1 MGSLRVELRRPQFSE
16 EVAWLPAWL
25 QQHHAQGQ
33 DQGESFDVEDQ
44 TTLHQTFTNIST
56 GKDATLSSPD
66 EGRYKSCHLLLSG
79 DDNSPASLAP
89 SFGNQVVDFHL
100 HLSAGGTSQNMPSSL
115 MDTPQAWRIV
125 SNNVLSMKQ
134 SEVSAG
140 QEERENQ
147 FKMDYNVGGVN
158 FPSMTSQQ
166 EISDNICP
174 QFVAKAKDVKMNHEE
189 NIGYP
194 SVSDINEAV
203 EFSIAASEA
212 LVIHNMVKNLS
223 CTKSSAAVAVLEV
236 SLRVKQARLEGLED
250 FFHCSAED
258 IDETYIL
265 SDLDESNMAEAYE
278 DVGLSVSNLDNPYAC
293 ASAISQAKGRLI
305 SENHYDCDDK
315 YKYECHGA
323 PKVDF
328 DDISTDV
335 LDMANQEERVFPV
348 VVLDVDRQ
356 RKLIDD
362 PNVGLNTFI
371 LASHNDSV
379 RHCSALENS
388 DVSATAKGVNF
399 AMENITSFP
408 HQANLNSSPPA
419 WSYGNE
425 TKRDEKLTIVG
436 PDRFQSRWLGGWMW
450 KKEINSSAL
459 VENNNA
465 KIVAKFLVG
474 ETSYLSESADIAPDE
489 NSFVQKQDKGSHMA
503 SQSSIPSEALHN
515 RVDEAVL
522 FSQDVVR
529 SSSLSSVDPL
539 CSVVPCS
546 ISSENDWSP
555 LVENPNDEVDAGKCY
570 RPASEYCN
578 VNLQRTSNSSTFVH
592 KEREAFSTINCEVSQ
607 PTVRRQLTSL
617 RTYSMLLPQC
627 STFFESD
634 NIYFSQLFPSEYSS
648 GLLSAKQNMACK
660 RGSIEL
666 PSLHKCS
673 TAGEIEKN
681 NQTLVV
687 QNVLSD
693 LMNQKRSRDETAKD
707 GTRLQ
712 VHKEED
718 RCSPHILNQGK
729 RSHLHASKET
739 LQDLGGE
746 KNPQQSAL
754 QKSYVDPQSKNL
766 QKEAFQCK
774 VDCDFEVPAR
784 KRVCFSEFGIQLLR
798 KNDIQKL
805 QSACKGSMTRS
816 GKRLRHSNPMFKPVA
831 QEIKKRQTNGLAKI
845 VKRMIFRNVEF
856 LLTGFTSQKEKE
868 IESVIRKY
876 GGIVLADV
884 PSPPSSRGK
893 RSSRL
898 KLQQL
903 PIVLCSR
910 KLETTKFLYGCAVNA
925 YILNVN
931 WLTDSIAAC
940 CALPPDKYVII
951 GNYVGEKCTVIG
963 RPLCRNNHNYI
974 FDRVGV
980 VLHGKHSF
988 CNRIA
993 KVVKHGGGQVFKSLQ
1008 RLVQNLNAEKISVG
1022 TIIVEDE
1029 SMTSR
1034 HLKHCA
1040 SEGKIPM
1047 MPASW
1052 IINSLHAG
1060 KRLPFLE
1067 NKHYSPLPTIK
1078 ILEFPSSMALSQEI

>member
-1 MGSLRVELRRPQFSE
+1 MGSLRVGFRRPQFSE

-25 QQHHAQGQ
+25 QQHHAKG
-33 DQGESFDVEDQ
+33 QGESFDVEDQ
-44 TTLHQTFTNIST
+44 TTLHQTFTVQLCVSSLLNFINVENTIVTKGLWLIEIPKFSRIGDVKVRAIGAGYSAILNGTERSVMFKEKNINT

-89 SFGNQVVDFHL
+89 SSGNVVDFHL
-100 HLSAGGTSQNMPSSL
+100 HLSADGTSQNMPSSL
-115 MDTPQAWRIV
+115 MDTPQAGRII

-134 SEVSAG
+134 SEVSVG

-147 FKMDYNVGGVN
+147 FKMDYNVGVVN

-174 QFVAKAKDVKMNHEE
+174 QSVAKAKDVKMNHEE
-189 NIGYP
+189 NIGYS

-212 LVIHNMVKNLS
+212 LVIYNMFKNLS

-258 IDETYIL
+258 IDETFIL

-293 ASAISQAKGRLI
+293 ASAISQVKGRLI

-323 PKVDF
+323 PKVDC
-328 DDISTDV
+328 DDIITDV

-371 LASHNDSV
+371 LASHNDSM

-399 AMENITSFP
+399 ATENITSFP
-408 HQANLNSSPPA
+408 HQANLNSSPSA

-450 KKEINSSAL
+450 KKEINASAL
-459 VENNNA
+459 VENHNA

-503 SQSSIPSEALHN
+503 SQSSIPSEGLHN

-546 ISSENDWSP
+546 ISSENDWST
-555 LVENPNDEVDAGKCY
+555 LVENPNDEVDAGKWF
-570 RPASEYCN
+570 RPASEYCD

-634 NIYFSQLFPSEYSS
+634 NIYFSHLFPSEYSS

-660 RGSIEL
+660 MGSIEL

-718 RCSPHILNQGK
+718 RCLPLILNRGK

-774 VDCDFEVPAR
+774 VDCGFEVPAR
-784 KRVCFSEFGIQLLR
+784 KRVCFSEFGIQLLQ

-805 QSACKGSMTRS
+805 QSACKGCSMTRS
-816 GKRLRHSNPMFKPVA
+816 
-831 QEIKKRQTNGLAKI
+831 
-845 VKRMIFRNVEF
+845 
-856 LLTGFTSQKEKE
+856 GFTSQKEKE

-898 KLQQL
+898 RLQQL

-910 KLETTKFLYGCAVNA
+910 KVWLLE
-925 YILNVN
+925 I
-931 WLTDSIAAC
+931 
-940 CALPPDKYVII
+940 
-951 GNYVGEKCTVIG
+951 
-963 RPLCRNNHNYI
+963 
-974 FDRVGV
+974 
-980 VLHGKHSF
+980 
-988 CNRIA
+988 
-993 KVVKHGGGQVFKSLQ
+993 
-1008 RLVQNLNAEKISVG
+1008 
-1022 TIIVEDE
+1022 
-1029 SMTSR
+1029 
-1034 HLKHCA
+1034 
-1040 SEGKIPM
+1040 
-1047 MPASW
+1047 
-1052 IINSLHAG
+1052 
-1060 KRLPFLE
+1060 
-1067 NKHYSPLPTIK
+1067 
-1078 ILEFPSSMALSQEI
+1078 